1 MPVFEFRISNS
12 TSRTI
17 DFCLEP
23 WGGKYK
29 VRGHGTLR
37 VIIESPSRPVLE
49 WEHAEDIH
57 ALIVHDPAGASA
69 TVYDGD
75 KEMQAE

>member
-12 TSRTI
+12 TSTI
-17 DFCLEP
+17 VGFCLEP

-29 VRGHGTLR
+29 VPCHGFLR
-37 VIIESPSRPVLE
+37 VVIESRSYPVLE
-49 WEHAEDIH
+49 WELAEDIH
-57 ALIVHDPAGASA
+57 TLVVHDPDGALA

-75 KEMQAE
+75 NQVRAQ